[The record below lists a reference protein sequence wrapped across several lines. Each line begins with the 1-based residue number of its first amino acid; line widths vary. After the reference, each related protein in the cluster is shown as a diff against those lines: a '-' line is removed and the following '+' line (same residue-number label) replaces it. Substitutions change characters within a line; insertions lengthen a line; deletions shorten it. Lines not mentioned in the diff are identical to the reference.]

1 MGSKRIKPFS
11 VPQDVS
17 WFDDPKNTTGA
28 LTTRLANDAAQV
40 KGVRASFLWVF
51 VSVATLNLSMK
62 LISSFPVLVP
72 IIFKK
77 MLNKHNLHSIS
88 CA

>member
-1 MGSKRIKPFS
+1 

-40 KGVRASFLWVF
+40 KGVCASF
-51 VSVATLNLSMK
+51 SVAVHIHS
-62 LISSFPVLVP
+62 VLG
-72 IIFKK
+72 
-77 MLNKHNLHSIS
+77 LAYN
-88 CA
+88 